1 MFVGALIRQSRS
13 KRGGLFIAG
22 DVTSPTTETPAPWP
36 PALRRGVAVKPGKVT
51 THSVPEVLPVTRK
64 PKPPRQRS
72 AVSNGKLF
80 LGRVD
85 GRTDVARR
93 FADII
98 ADLEAERGG
107 TEALG
112 VIERQAVRAFA
123 MLSVQRELIEAEM
136 AAGKAVNAE
145 VYGQLCDRMD
155 RQSRRM
161 GQPMKPGRKSL
172 RDHLAG
178 ANPR

>member
-1 MFVGALIRQSRS
+1 MIQ
-13 KRGGLFIAG
+13 
-22 DVTSPTTETPAPWP
+22 
-36 PALRRGVAVKPGKVT
+36 
-51 THSVPEVLPVTRK
+51 K

-85 GRTDVARR
+85 GRADVARR

-112 VIERQAVRAFA
+112 VVERQAVRAFA
-123 MLSVQRELIEAEM
+123 MLSVQRELIEADM
-136 AAGKAVNAE
+136 AAGSAVNPEA
-145 VYGQLCDRMD
+145 YGRLCDLRD

-161 GQPMKPGRKSL
+161 GQPLKLGRNSV
-172 RDHLAG
+172 RDQIIGQGERRL
-178 ANPR
+178 

>member
-1 MFVGALIRQSRS
+1 MI
-13 KRGGLFIAG
+13 
-22 DVTSPTTETPAPWP
+22 
-36 PALRRGVAVKPGKVT
+36 
-51 THSVPEVLPVTRK
+51 RK

-98 ADLEAERGG
+98 ADLETERGG

-123 MLSVQRELIEAEM
+123 MLSVQRELIEADM
-136 AAGKAVNAE
+136 AAGKVVNAD

-161 GQPMKPGRKSL
+161 GSPIKSVRKSL
-172 RDHLAG
+172 REHVAATAG
-178 ANPR
+178 RSRP